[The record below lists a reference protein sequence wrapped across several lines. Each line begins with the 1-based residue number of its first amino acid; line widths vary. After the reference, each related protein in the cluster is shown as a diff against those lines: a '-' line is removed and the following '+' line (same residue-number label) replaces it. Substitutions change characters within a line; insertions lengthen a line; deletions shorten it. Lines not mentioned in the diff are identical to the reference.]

1 MQCCDI
7 LCILL
12 FPCPCLSLDILCKKC
27 IALRRIETAKLF
39 LLDEAGTDFTG
50 SGWQAYPP
58 ESAQRCWDSCDHC
71 SYNTGV
77 DHSWISALKALF
89 VCGFADP
96 LYFRTYF
103 GHPTIASQLNFD
115 FAATIRFSIYIY
127 TYIYIYIY
135 GSIKGLGW
143 TRICIFG
150 EKIVRIGIPI
160 AVSTAVYDCLG
171 AWASAK
177 QAPRCL
183 VQVPQNTFLDNLY
196 CQNLA
201 NFYWNCIGMFCST
214 SWCCEVLVFSFA
226 VIFDTQHLSC
236 TLYKNILWHTRY
248 CMILPFAK
256 FTSTRSEIEWNRCK
270 NGTGWPGMARILD
283 SITSTSRP
291 YASRLTS
298 TFGI

>member
-1 MQCCDI
+1 MR
-7 LCILL
+7 LALT
-12 FPCPCLSLDILCKKC
+12 SLARGGKLI
-27 IALRRIETAKLF
+27 LRRVRRDAETLVITAHTILVLITAEFLRSRPYLF
-39 LLDEAGTDFTG
+39 AGLLILFIFGLILG
-50 SGWQAYPP
+50 ILPL
-58 ESAQRCWDSCDHC
+58 HL
-71 SYNTGV
+71 
-77 DHSWISALKALF
+77 SWILTLRLLLGSL
-89 VCGFADP
+89 
-96 LYFRTYF
+96 
-103 GHPTIASQLNFD
+103 
-115 FAATIRFSIYIY
+115 YIY